1 MAKASKYEQQI
12 MKKRKKGI
20 ARLMQIAGT
29 KSVYLI
35 AACIIAVIAVLAQIT
50 PFVTVY
56 LLVLVFL
63 KNLCGHRFSGLS
75 FRLSPLL

>member
-1 MAKASKYEQQI
+1 MPEASAYEQQI

-35 AACIIAVIAVLAQIT
+35 VACIIAVIAVLAQIT

-63 KNLCGHRFSGLS
+63 KTLCGYRFSGLS
-75 FRLSPLL
+75 FRASHLL